1 MKIFD
6 AISLKI
12 IGRCEK
18 DGETVVSEFIVEKD
32 TSSEKYHITRFKHET
47 IGKNDS
53 GEYRDFK
60 IETHTNNMKFTTEL
74 KKLIEDHFILENI

>member
-1 MKIFD
+1 MIVFD

-12 IGRCEK
+12 LGSYKE
-18 DGETVVSEFIVEKD
+18 DGKTIISEFILEKD
-32 TSSEKYHITRFKHET
+32 TSSEKYHVTRFKHET

-60 IETHTNNMKFTTEL
+60 IETHANNMKFTTEL
-74 KKLIEDHFILENI
+74 KRLIKDHFILEL